1 MNWNPLESIKLGLLI
16 AVIIETVVLL
26 GWAFAR
32 QRMRGWYFLAGP
44 VILGLFLL
52 LDIMVVTDRE
62 KLIIN
67 TRQLIK
73 YAQNENARGIINLM
87 SDKFLFNGYLKKKQA
102 ADIIRTKFDKP
113 IIDTNLVF
121 NLHVVSVTSQRGQT
135 DCTIIT
141 TFDSHS
147 PYAIAQGLKTQWSFI
162 FIRDPDGK
170 YRLQNLIL
178 RSVNNNPHKKIN
190 IFKFRLGE

>member
-1 MNWNPLESIKLGLLI
+1 MSWNPLESIKLGLLI
-16 AVIIETVVLL
+16 AVIIETVILL
-26 GWAFAR
+26 GWAFVR

-44 VILGLFLL
+44 VILCLFLT
-52 LDIMVVTDRE
+52 LDIMVVTNRE
-62 KLIIN
+62 KLINN
-67 TRQLIK
+67 TRKLIK
-73 YAQNENARGIINLM
+73 YAQNENAQGIIDLI
-87 SDKFLFNGYLKKKQA
+87 SDKFLFGNYLKKKPA
-102 ADIIRTKFDKP
+102 ADIIKTKFDKP

-121 NLHVVSVTSQRGQT
+121 NLKVVSVDQHRGQT

-141 TFDSHS
+141 TFDPHS
-147 PYAIAQGLKTQWSFI
+147 PYAIAQGLKTKWSFI
-162 FIRDPDGK
+162 FIRDPDGQ